1 MKVRHAAQG
10 TRNERGRTS
19 RRLPNS
25 TLARD
30 DEGRGRTRHAA
41 WVSAVDEC
49 DVAKITALYDPE
61 AVLWATTSSVV
72 FSTPAEIRQ
81 YFERTCSANLQL
93 KVILGPQLVRA
104 FGDIAINSGSYT
116 VAFVAQGRSG
126 SIPARYTF
134 AYRKVAGKWLIVDH
148 HSSTVPAAPPPASAP
163 QR

>member
-1 MKVRHAAQG
+1 MQLRALVMSAAALLAGCQTAPSLET
-10 TRNERGRTS
+10 TRAEVERA
-19 RRLPNS
+19 
-25 TLARD
+25 TL
-30 DEGRGRTRHAA
+30 A

-61 AVLWATTSSVV
+61 AVLWATTSPVI

-104 FGDIAINSGSYT
+104 FGDTAINSGSYT
-116 VAFVAQGRSG
+116 VAFVAQGRPG

-134 AYRKVAGKWLIVDH
+134 AYRKVADKWLIVDH